1 MVYYSSTAK
10 TVDRI
15 LKKIKKLLTGK
26 KICVKISELLLR
38 DNK

>member
-15 LKKIKKLLTGK
+15 LKKIKELLTDTDACD
-26 KICVKISELLLR
+26 KI
-38 DNK
+38 